1 MEMKWDLK
9 VWIALSAWLRLCC
22 PGGKSSYVMLLPW
35 MHDFNPAEHL
45 LSSKCFLIPNP
56 AAFIRLIIFWYT
68 LIISHSVLFFI
79 GSAKM

>member
-1 MEMKWDLK
+1 MDMKWDLK

-22 PGGKSSYVMLLPW
+22 PGGTSSYVMPLPG
-35 MHDFNPAEHL
+35 MHAFIAAEHS
-45 LSSKCFLIPNP
+45 LSSTCFLIPNP

-68 LIISHSVLFFI
+68 LIISPSVLFFI